1 MNTITST
8 PGPSRDETG
17 RNWKNL
23 KASDREREEKLER
36 LLSGRI
42 YCSNCECGTPDKA
55 QAYANI
61 GVPTHQHHWFNII
74 QWYQQEVHGKLST
87 SHNIAGNSQY
97 TWLSVWIRC
106 SVCDH
111 DGKIDVR
118 PDPFMWSSNSQRSD
132 KIFDVKPISDDPWP
146 LSSSG
151 SGS

>member
-23 KASDREREEKLER
+23 KASDREREELLER

-55 QAYANI
+55 QAYADEAEANQLWYNI
-61 GVPTHQHHWFNII
+61 V
-74 QWYQQEVHGKLST
+74 QWYQQVLGKLS
-87 SHNIAGNSQY
+87 SSAANCQY

-118 PDPFMWSSNSQRSD
+118 PDPFRWSSNPRRSD
-132 KIFDVKPISDDPWP
+132 KIFDVKPSSDDPWP
-146 LSSSG
+146 LSALG

>member
-55 QAYANI
+55 QAYAVPPWPLPGTINS
-61 GVPTHQHHWFNII
+61 GVPTQLWFNII
-74 QWYQQEVHGKLST
+74 QRFSIFYRTIIRIIQISLYFYSIKNSLSKRM
-87 SHNIAGNSQY
+87 HI
-97 TWLSVWIRC
+97 LI
-106 SVCDH
+106 
-111 DGKIDVR
+111 KI
-118 PDPFMWSSNSQRSD
+118 N
-132 KIFDVKPISDDPWP
+132 K
-146 LSSSG
+146 
-151 SGS
+151 